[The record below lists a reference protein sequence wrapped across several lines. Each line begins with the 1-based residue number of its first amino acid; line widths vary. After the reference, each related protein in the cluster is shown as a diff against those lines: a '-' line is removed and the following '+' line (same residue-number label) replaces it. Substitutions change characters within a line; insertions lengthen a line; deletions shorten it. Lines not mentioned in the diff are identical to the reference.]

1 MATKKKSV
9 KRVVKA
15 KQISPSKKPNG
26 FMKMLKSAGGY
37 FVGAW
42 EELKQVRWPNRR
54 TTWALSFAV
63 IIFSAFF
70 VALIVVLDY
79 FFQWLFEVMF
89 V

>member
-1 MATKKKSV
+1 MATKKPTK
-9 KRVVKA
+9 KRVVRA
-15 KQISPSKKPNG
+15 KQVSRSKKPSG
-26 FMKMLKSAGGY
+26 FVKTLKAAGGY

-42 EELKQVRWPNRR
+42 EELKQVRWPSRR

-70 VALIVVLDY
+70 VALIVVLDL
-79 FFQWLFEVMF
+79 FFQWLFELIF

>member
-9 KRVVKA
+9 KREKR
-15 KQISPSKKPNG
+15 PNG
-26 FMKMLKSAGGY
+26 FIKMLKAAGGY
-37 FVGAW
+37 FAGAW

-54 TTWALSFAV
+54 TTWALSLAV

-79 FFQWLFEVMF
+79 FFQWLFEIMF